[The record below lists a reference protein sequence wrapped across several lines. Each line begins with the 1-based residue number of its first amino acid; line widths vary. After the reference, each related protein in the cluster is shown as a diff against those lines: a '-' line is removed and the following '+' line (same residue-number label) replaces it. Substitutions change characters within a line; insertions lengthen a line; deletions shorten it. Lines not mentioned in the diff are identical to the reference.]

1 MSHHPPDSSDEALS
15 RRLQSELPRYE
26 APGRLRAIVAGV
38 EAPDSR
44 PGWWLA
50 PAVASAATAMIL
62 ILFFVPLLPRMAPPD
77 PVLRFTRAV
86 VAEHTRAVMWGARRP
101 DIIPTALP
109 WLTQESGIGLSKVF
123 SGDDRLTLLEAE
135 PVYLEQN
142 RGVAVHYRDVDGHRV
157 TYVTLPAPTS
167 GWVLPERHRVKIDR
181 WRPAL
186 LNEGGFSVWVWRQGN
201 LACFLVSDMVS
212 EADLQSFKD
221 YFFRVRSATEP
232 IPAY

>member
-1 MSHHPPDSSDEALS
+1 MSHQPPDSFDEELS
-15 RRLQSELPRYE
+15 RRLLNELPRHA
-26 APGRLRAIVAGV
+26 APARLRAVVAGAG
-38 EAPDSR
+38 APASGR
-44 PGWWLA
+44 GWWLA
-50 PAVASAATAMIL
+50 PALASAATAMIL
-62 ILFFVPLLPRMAPPD
+62 ILFFIPLLPRTAPLD
-77 PVLRFTRAV
+77 PVLRLTRAV

-101 DIIPTALP
+101 DIISTASP
-109 WLTQESGIGLSKVF
+109 WLTQESRIGLSKVF

-157 TYVTLPAPTS
+157 TYVTLPAPS
-167 GWVLPERHRVKIDR
+167 GWVLPERQRVKIDR

-186 LNEGGFSVWVWRQGN
+186 VHESGFSVWVWRQGE